1 MRRQI
6 FIGMGLVVLFFA
18 LGAGRDVLAAG
29 PYHVKNGDN
38 LAKISKKF
46 GVSVTALREANDLQG
61 DALKVRQ
68 VLVIPKSTKTR
79 VAKAKVRR
87 PAPAAATATHVVAAG
102 DTLYRIARKTGVSI
116 SDLRMMNDIP
126 NSRLRIGQR
135 LVLAIAES
143 PEAGSAESTDRGERA
158 SRSALPDGEELED
171 DEAGPSGAE
180 EWASADGE
188 EQDSADLL
196 GKWQSPN
203 ERQLFARV
211 AMGFLGAPYRFGGS
225 SVRGLDCSAF
235 VRKIYSFFD
244 INLPRTAREQARI
257 GKRIDRDDL
266 EVGDLVFFNTR
277 RRAFGHVGIYIGN
290 NEFVHASSGRARAVR
305 VDTLDKPYYNKRFI
319 KAVRLKALG
328 DDT

>member
-1 MRRQI
+1 MMRRQI
-6 FIGMGLVVLFFA
+6 FIGMGLFVLFFA
-18 LGAGRDVLAAG
+18 LGAGQDALAAG
-29 PYHVKNGDN
+29 PYRVKNGDN

-46 GVSVTALREANDLQG
+46 GVSVTALKEANDLQS
-61 DALKVRQ
+61 DALKIRQ
-68 VLVIPKSTKTR
+68 VLVIPQSTKTK
-79 VAKAKVRR
+79 VAKARR
-87 PAPAAATATHVVAAG
+87 PSPAAKATYVVAAG
-102 DTLYRIARKTGVSI
+102 DTLYRIARKTGVST
-116 SDLRMMNDIP
+116 SDLRMMNDLP

-143 PEAGSAESTDRGERA
+143 PEAASAGSTDRGERA
-158 SRSALPDGEELED
+158 SRSALSDGEELED

-180 EWASADGE
+180 EWAKADGE
-188 EQDSADLL
+188 EQDSADFL
-196 GKWQSPN
+196 GKWESPS

-211 AMGFLGAPYRFGGS
+211 AMGFLGAPYRFGGA

-235 VRKIYSFFD
+235 VRIIYSFFD

-257 GKRIDRDDL
+257 GKRIDREEL

-328 DDT
+328 DDA